1 MTSAS
6 EIAKALHGKRNA
18 GGWMVKCPAHNDKNP
33 SLSVS
38 DGGEGKTLFH
48 CFAGCSQDAVIDG
61 LRAKGL
67 WAMNGSTNGAA
78 YVAPTHPPIIVKKYD
93 YRDEDGQLLSQV
105 LRYCPKDFRPRVPVD
120 GGWRQGSGCLDGVRH
135 VPYRLPE
142 IMNEDTVVFVEGEKD
157 ANALADLGI
166 AATTK
171 AGTAAGWPEGWGQ
184 YFQGKDVYVIPD
196 NDAAGKKKAKTVVEA
211 LYGVASAVRYC
222 NLTKDLPDKGD
233 VSDWL
238 EAEGVTSAKDVWDH
252 LVRFAPA
259 TGPELID
266 DSNILKLR
274 RADTLQAKL
283 ANDDIIEDLLIA
295 GQMSVVYGP
304 SNTGKSFVV
313 TDLALHMAL
322 GMRWQSR
329 AVERGAVIYVA
340 AEGSYGITNR
350 VVAFRKDRQISGPL
364 PFFIHDRAIN
374 LFDDDEIVQRVIDT
388 IRVTE
393 RTEGP
398 VQLLVVDTLSRVM
411 AGGDENTVKD
421 MQQVVDACDQ
431 IRNETGVHVCL
442 VHHTGKDASK
452 GARGSSALRA
462 STDTEIEI
470 DRDDNDLITAK
481 VTKQRDLEVAGEMA
495 CSLRVVELGQNPRG
509 KMVTSCVVERR
520 EGGTRRKRPKT
531 PRTANAK
538 ICWEALTNAMPNFS
552 TRRKVNDQTVISCL
566 KEEWYAQVRPVL
578 TMDAR
583 HKRQAFDRAVN
594 SLSANRFIGVHNEIV
609 WIED

>member
-1 MTSAS
+1 MTSAA
-6 EIAKALHGKRNA
+6 EIAKALGGKRNA
-18 GGWMVKCPAHNDKNP
+18 GGWMVKCPAHNDKTP
-33 SLSVS
+33 SLSVA
-38 DGGEGKTLFH
+38 DGVDGKTLFH
-48 CFAGCSQDAVIDG
+48 CFAGCGQDAVIDG

-67 WAMNGSTNGAA
+67 WQMNGSTNGAA
-78 YVAPTHPPIIVKKYD
+78 PVAPTHPPIIVDKYN
-93 YRDEDGQLLSQV
+93 YVDESGRLLSQV

-238 EAEGVTSAKDVWDH
+238 EAEGITSAKDVWDH
-252 LVRFAPA
+252 LVRFAPE
-259 TGPELID
+259 TGPELVD

-274 RADTLQAKL
+274 RADTLEAKL

-322 GMRWQSR
+322 GMRWQER

-350 VVAFRKDRQISGPL
+350 VVAFRKDRQISGSL

-398 VQLLVVDTLSRVM
+398 VQLLVIDTLSRVM
-411 AGGDENTVKD
+411 AGGDENTVMD

-431 IRNETGVHVCL
+431 IRNETGVHVML

-470 DRDDNDLITAK
+470 DQDDSGLITAK
-481 VTKQRDLEVAGEMA
+481 VTKQRDLEVSGQMS
-495 CSLRVVELGQNPRG
+495 CGLRVVELGQNPRG
-509 KMVTSCVVERR
+509 KTVTSCVVERR
-520 EGGTRRKRPKT
+520 DATTTRRRPKI
-531 PRTANAK
+531 PRGSNNK
-538 ICWEALTNAMPNFS
+538 ICLEVLRNVMPDLG
-552 TRRKVNDQTVISCL
+552 TTRKVNDETVRSCL
-566 KEEWYAQVRPVL
+566 LDEWFEPVRFRLVMEP
-578 TMDAR
+578 R
-583 HKRQAFDRAVN
+583 RQREAFDRAVN
-594 SLSANRFIGVHNEIV
+594 YLSANEFIGVYERLV
-609 WIED
+609 WLIH